1 MHGVDNFISGFR
13 YGKCDRILYLQ
24 VVRRKRQWQLA
35 QMKTPENGLSGVFAC
50 ELHGYNFISGY
61 RYCSICKN
69 VFQYT
74 KSEKQHKNFFTSYI

>member
-1 MHGVDNFISGFR
+1 MESIISFLVSVMASVIA
-13 YGKCDRILYLQ
+13 YYICKWLDGKTVAIS
-24 VVRRKRQWQLA
+24 

-69 VFQYT
+69 VFQYA